1 MDGMDIMTGRFNPY
15 NQGYFHLFF
24 VDPLDLHFPLFL
36 GWGSRSN
43 WHVFDFNFSANG

>member
-24 VDPLDLHFPLFL
+24 VDPLELSPTH
-36 GWGSRSN
+36 SN
-43 WHVFDFNFSANG
+43 SHQAFTVHSSCGGG